1 MIMTFANSAMLYVA
15 LAALPLLLGLF
26 WWAGRQRSAALAQL
40 GNPSLIARL
49 TEGVNR
55 TGRRWQNGLLI
66 AAIVLALLAL
76 ARPQWGEDVQ
86 EVRQEG
92 VQVMVALDVSQSM
105 LAEDIKP
112 NRLERAKLEIAD
124 LMQKLDGDEVGLAL
138 FSGASF
144 IQFPLTSDYGTARS
158 FLDGARPEVISRPGT
173 DIGDAVRTAMSG
185 FDAKSDAQRVIVLIT
200 DGEGHDA
207 GALDAVREAAAEG
220 VIFYTI
226 GFGSPEGVPIPA
238 VDAYGNPAGFKQ
250 DRRGATVLSRLDE
263 ATLQEIAA
271 IGNGRYFRA
280 TASGSELDALVQ
292 DLSGLQQGEIG
303 ARMEVRRIERFQ
315 PFLAVALLA
324 LLAAT
329 LIPERARREEMVG
342 A

>member
-1 MIMTFANSAMLYVA
+1 MTFAYPTFLY
-15 LAALPLLLGLF
+15 LAVGALPLLIALF
-26 WWAGRQRSAALAQL
+26 WWASRRRTAALAKL
-40 GNPSLIARL
+40 GNPTMIARL
-49 TEGVNR
+49 TAGVNWQ
-55 TGRRWQNGLLI
+55 GRRWQNGLLI
-66 AAIVLALLAL
+66 SAIVLSLFAL

-86 EVRQEG
+86 EVERRG

-124 LMQKLDGDEVGLAL
+124 LMSKLGGDEIGLVL

-185 FDAKSDAQRVIVLIT
+185 FDDKSSAQRVIVLIT
-200 DGEGHDA
+200 DGEDHEA
-207 GALDAVREAAAEG
+207 GALDVVRTAAEEG

-226 GFGSPEGVPIPA
+226 GFGSTEGVPIPTY
-238 VDAYGNPAGFKQ
+238 DARGNQIGFKQ
-250 DRRGATVLSRLDE
+250 DRAGQTVLSRLDE
-263 ATLQEIAA
+263 STLREIAT
-271 IGNGRYFRA
+271 IGNGRYFPA
-280 TASGSELDALVQ
+280 TAAGSELDALVQ
-292 DLSGLQQGEIG
+292 DLSRLQQGEIG
-303 ARMEVRRIERFQ
+303 SQMEVRRIERFQ
-315 PFLAVALLA
+315 IFLALALLA
-324 LLAAT
+324 LIAAT
-329 LIPERARREEMVG
+329 LIPDRVRRPQLAG